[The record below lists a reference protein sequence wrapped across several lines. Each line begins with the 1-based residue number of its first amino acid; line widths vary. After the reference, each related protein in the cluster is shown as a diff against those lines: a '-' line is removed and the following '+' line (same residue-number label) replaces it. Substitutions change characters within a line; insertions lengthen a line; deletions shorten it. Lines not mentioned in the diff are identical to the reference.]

1 MVTFIL
7 IEKTEN
13 TLTYYYYPEGYEDKE
28 PGIII
33 IYIKEQEAEIVKLAE
48 LDFERDIYPEESN
61 LLVDAINEC
70 VRERGGTDFVEPVT
84 KVWHSTFF
92 ADHVIRKIFE
102 ALGNGKVLE
111 EGQSAWY

>member
-1 MVTFIL
+1 M
-7 IEKTEN
+7 
-13 TLTYYYYPEGYEDKE
+13 
-28 PGIII
+28 
-33 IYIKEQEAEIVKLAE
+33 
-48 LDFERDIYPEESN
+48 
-61 LLVDAINEC
+61 DAINEC

-111 EGQSAWY
+111 EGQSVWY